1 MRRFLLL
8 ILGFSLFLTPLSAA
22 RAQGQSSVDL
32 YPPDVSTFPN
42 VSVLVDVF
50 GQNGIFAPGL
60 APEAF
65 TVLEDGQ
72 PRPPDEV
79 IEHVLPAQIVVAV
92 NSGPALDV
100 RDGQGIS
107 RFQRLVQVLD
117 GWAQTLPAEK
127 ADDLSLV
134 SISGPVINHASPAD
148 FRNSLRAF
156 EPDFRNTTPNLQS
169 LSLALDVANMQTAQA
184 GMKRAILFITPH
196 MDDPDIAATMQ
207 PLIERAAQ
215 SKIRVF
221 VWFVDLEAYF
231 VTTSAAA
238 FSTLAVQTGGSMFA
252 FSGVES
258 FPNPESYFAPLR
270 RTYALKYTSA
280 VTAGGKHSLAV
291 EVALGTVKVR
301 SADQAFDIDLQPPNP
316 ILVAPPLQITRQAPA
331 DDPFNTKILVPE
343 EQPIQII
350 VEFPDRHPRPLVRT
364 TFYVDGQIADENTSE
379 PFDTFAW
386 DLKGYQLSG
395 EHQIL
400 VEAVDSIG
408 LSKTS
413 MPIPVTLT
421 VVQPPRGIAAM
432 FARFR
437 MPIIIGSVTLAGLA
451 LVFVL
456 LTGRVRLPSLR
467 ARRAAREVY
476 RDPLTQPVPVAA
488 EPRTSP
494 AERARLKREA
504 AAAERVRVVDAP
516 ASLVRLLPDGQPATD
531 KPIPVLDK
539 ELVLGTD
546 PVQCN
551 RVLDDPSISPVHAR
565 LKQITEGGA
574 FILSDTGSVAGT
586 WVNYEPVSRE
596 GRRLEAGDVI
606 HFGQLIYR
614 FQLRNAPP
622 VPEPKVTPEKPET

>member
-1 MRRFLLL
+1 
-8 ILGFSLFLTPLSAA
+8 
-22 RAQGQSSVDL
+22 
-32 YPPDVSTFPN
+32 
-42 VSVLVDVF
+42 
-50 GQNGIFAPGL
+50 
-60 APEAF
+60 
-65 TVLEDGQ
+65 
-72 PRPPDEV
+72 
-79 IEHVLPAQIVVAV
+79 
-92 NSGPALDV
+92 
-100 RDGQGIS
+100 
-107 RFQRLVQVLD
+107 
-117 GWAQTLPAEK
+117 
-127 ADDLSLV
+127 
-134 SISGPVINHASPAD
+134 
-148 FRNSLRAF
+148 
-156 EPDFRNTTPNLQS
+156 
-169 LSLALDVANMQTAQA
+169 
-184 GMKRAILFITPH
+184 
-196 MDDPDIAATMQ
+196 
-207 PLIERAAQ
+207 
-215 SKIRVF
+215 
-221 VWFVDLEAYF
+221 
-231 VTTSAAA
+231 
-238 FSTLAVQTGGSMFA
+238 
-252 FSGVES
+252 
-258 FPNPESYFAPLR
+258 
-270 RTYALKYTSA
+270 
-280 VTAGGKHSLAV
+280 
-291 EVALGTVKVR
+291 
-301 SADQAFDIDLQPPNP
+301 
-316 ILVAPPLQITRQAPA
+316 
-331 DDPFNTKILVPE
+331 
-343 EQPIQII
+343 
-350 VEFPDRHPRPLVRT
+350 
-364 TFYVDGQIADENTSE
+364 
-379 PFDTFAW
+379 
-386 DLKGYQLSG
+386 
-395 EHQIL
+395 
-400 VEAVDSIG
+400 VEAIDSIG

-504 AAAERVRVVDAP
+504 VAAERVRVVDAP

-622 VPEPKVTPEKPET
+622 MPEPKVTPEKPET